1 MIITV
6 YTLTGKMTPK
16 QQNFKINKQ
25 VENICTK
32 FGKVPII
39 PPPPH
44 RKKILKNIHQV
55 VAVIIS
61 LGDGTD

>member
-39 PPPPH
+39 PHPPQE
-44 RKKILKNIHQV
+44 KNFEKYPP
-55 VAVIIS
+55 S
-61 LGDGTD
+61 CSSYYLLG

>member
-6 YTLTGKMTPK
+6 YTVTGKMTPK
-16 QQNFKINKQ
+16 QQNFKINNQ

-39 PPPPH
+39 FPPH
-44 RKKILKNIHQV
+44 RKKILKNTHQV